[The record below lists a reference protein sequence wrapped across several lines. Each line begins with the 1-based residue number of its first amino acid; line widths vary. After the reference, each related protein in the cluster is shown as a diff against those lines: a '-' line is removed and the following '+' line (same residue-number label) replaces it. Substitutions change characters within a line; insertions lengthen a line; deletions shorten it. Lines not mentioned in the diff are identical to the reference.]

1 MEVWRDKKLGFNS
14 YGLQVSSLGNVR
26 TTDKRYKSINDNG
39 AGYKFVRIHNTDN
52 KTGKNFYIHR
62 LVAEAFLEQ
71 PCELKTQVNH
81 IDGDKSNN
89 NADNLEWVCPS
100 GNIRHMHENGLN
112 IKRRNHGELVQVS
125 DTVVAYA
132 YSKVVMGISS
142 ISEAARE
149 FGFPRTTLSSI
160 VNKRSRKNVTDG
172 IDELLKY

>member
-1 MEVWRDKKLGFNS
+1 MEVWKEKILDFDNNGLFISDKGRAKTSKGVLKNL
-14 YGLQVSSLGNVR
+14 Y
-26 TTDKRYKSINDNG
+26 DNG
-39 AGYKFVRIHNTDN
+39 GGYFTLGIYDRDN
-52 KTGKNFYIHR
+52 KKTQKFYIHR
-62 LVAEAFLEQ
+62 LVAELFIGETF
-71 PCELKTQVNH
+71 ELKTQVNH

-112 IKRRNHGELVQVS
+112 TKRRNHGKLVQVS